1 MVDQQRM
8 NILVSLH
15 KFYWSKTIYSKKKT
29 MNYIH
34 LFKTPQEHGIK
45 YDGSGYTEPW
55 VAYVTDTK
63 DVKYNK
69 QYVWVTPNAIDPAKH
84 DMIIYDMKINGKE
97 QEIGGVYDLELPY
110 QSYVNQ
116 YASSTNLPY
125 FDYGTGKYKRY
136 NNANPYEGDETFLT
150 AICDMTYVMDGD
162 MQYNYILMS
171 NDYQSQLRLRD
182 GGKATF
188 SNDDVI
194 GELQF
199 PLDWTGASNLPTEE
213 EWNLSWLLIKTRL
226 K

>member
-1 MVDQQRM
+1 
-8 NILVSLH
+8 
-15 KFYWSKTIYSKKKT
+15 

-69 QYVWVTPNAIDPAKH
+69 QYVWVTPNTIDPAKH
-84 DMIIYDMKINGKE
+84 DMIIYDMKINGTE

-116 YASSTNLPY
+116 YASRRNIPY
-125 FDYGTGKYKRY
+125 FDYGTGKYERD
-136 NNANPYEGDETFLT
+136 NNVNPYEGDETFLT
-150 AICDMTYVMDGD
+150 AICDMTYVMYDD
-162 MQYNYILMS
+162 VYQYNYLLMS
-171 NDYQSQLRLRD
+171 NDFQSQLRLGD
-182 GGKATF
+182 DGKAIF

-194 GELQF
+194 GDLQF
-199 PLDWTGASNLPTEE
+199 PLDWTGASNLPTKE
-213 EWNLSWLLIKTRL
+213 EWNMSWLLIKTRL